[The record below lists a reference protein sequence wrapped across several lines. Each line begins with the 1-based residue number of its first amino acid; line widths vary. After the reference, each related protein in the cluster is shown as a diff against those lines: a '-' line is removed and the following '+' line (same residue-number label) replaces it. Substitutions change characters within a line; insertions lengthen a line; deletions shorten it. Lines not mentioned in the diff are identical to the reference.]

1 MGLFS
6 NNLHRG
12 LLFAWKPLLA
22 LAVKHDPSV
31 TMAIQADTVIDT
43 DDTSLHGHQIAGPIG
58 DTSHVE
64 CLPQVQ
70 LAREVAQISLAIQ
83 GCSRQ

>member
-1 MGLFS
+1 
-6 NNLHRG
+6 
-12 LLFAWKPLLA
+12 
-22 LAVKHDPSV
+22 
-31 TMAIQADTVIDT
+31 MAIQADTVIDT

-83 GCSRQ
+83 